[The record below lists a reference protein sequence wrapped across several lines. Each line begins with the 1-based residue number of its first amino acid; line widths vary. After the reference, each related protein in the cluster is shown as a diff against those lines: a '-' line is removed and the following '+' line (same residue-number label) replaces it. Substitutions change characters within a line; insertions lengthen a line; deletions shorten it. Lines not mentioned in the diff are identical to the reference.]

1 MMMVIITIHHNDDH
15 DDDGD
20 DDDDNDDDVDL
31 NHDDDD
37 GQIYNCRCDSFTRR
51 CVENSPWI
59 LSHQTGYPFI
69 QWWRWWWWWWWRWW
83 WIEIIE
89 LFSLVKTTCR
99 APSASISRGMLNKV
113 LHFAETLNWE
123 GCTIVNWLIMSA
135 KMTKLMH
142 TEHCFFCFEQNSW
155 DFE

>member
-1 MMMVIITIHHNDDH
+1 MMTMMM
-15 DDDGD
+15 

-31 NHDDDD
+31 DHDDDD

-51 CVENSPWI
+51 RVENSPWI

-69 QWWRWWWWWWWRWW
+69 QWWRWWWCWW

-89 LFSLVKTTCR
+89 LLSLVKTTCR
-99 APSASISRGMLNKV
+99 APSASISWGMLNKL

-123 GCTIVNWLIMSA
+123 GCER
-135 KMTKLMH
+135 MH
-142 TEHCFFCFEQNSW
+142 HCQLAHHVSKTDKVDAHWTLLFLLLNKILEILNSW
-155 DFE
+155 TYT